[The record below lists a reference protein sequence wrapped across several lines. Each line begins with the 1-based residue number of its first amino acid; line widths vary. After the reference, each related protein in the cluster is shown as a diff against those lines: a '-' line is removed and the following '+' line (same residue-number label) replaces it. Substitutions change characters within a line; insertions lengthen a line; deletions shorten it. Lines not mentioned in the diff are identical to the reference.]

1 MSASDSDS
9 AINAAKNKIK
19 EDEEEIS
26 RKYKEIEEKKKNLNK
41 KYFKLREILEDESN
55 HEEDLICKPLKREKK
70 IEYEN
75 ILNDY
80 KKDYINAE
88 FEKKKKEISDKYA
101 AIKQHK
107 ENLFKLEFTKESDE
121 ITEFENKRRAIMENV
136 IGILRDG
143 PEYKEIINRV
153 DKLMKTDTN
162 K

>member
-26 RKYKEIEEKKKNLNK
+26 RKYKEIEEKKKNLNI

-107 ENLFKLEFTKESDE
+107 ENLFKLELTKESNE
-121 ITEFENKRRAIMENV
+121 IIEFEEKRRKIMENV
-136 IGILRDG
+136 IGILRDSDQ
-143 PEYKEIINRV
+143 YKEIINRV
-153 DKLMKTDTN
+153 DKLLKTDTN

>member
-9 AINAAKNKIK
+9 AINEAKNKIK

-26 RKYKEIEEKKKNLNK
+26 RKYKEIEEIKKNLNK
-41 KYFKLREILEDESN
+41 KYFKLREILENESN

-80 KKDYINAE
+80 KKDYIGAK
-88 FEKKKKEISDKYA
+88 FETKKKEIEDEYA
-101 AIKQHK
+101 AIKQCK
-107 ENLFKLEFTKESDE
+107 ENLFKAELTKESDE
-121 ITEFENKRRAIMENV
+121 IIEFEKKRRDIMESV
-136 IGILRDG
+136 IGILRDSDQ
-143 PEYKEIINRV
+143 YKEIINRV
-153 DKLMKTDTN
+153 DELMKTDTN

>member
-9 AINAAKNKIK
+9 AINEAKNKIK

-26 RKYKEIEEKKKNLNK
+26 RKYKEIEEIKKNLNK
-41 KYFKLREILEDESN
+41 KYFKLREILENESN

-153 DKLMKTDTN
+153 DELMKTDTN

>member
-26 RKYKEIEEKKKNLNK
+26 RKYKEIEEKKKNLNI

-107 ENLFKLEFTKESDE
+107 ENLFKLELTKESNE
-121 ITEFENKRRAIMENV
+121 IIEFEEKRRKIMENV
-136 IGILRDG
+136 IGILRDSG
-143 PEYKEIINRV
+143 QYKEIINRV
-153 DKLMKTDTN
+153 DKLMETDTN

>member
-1 MSASDSDS
+1 MSAPDLDSE
-9 AINAAKNKIK
+9 INDLKKAIK
-19 EDEEEIS
+19 ELEED
-26 RKYKEIEEKKKNLNK
+26 IEEKKKNLNK

-101 AIKQHK
+101 AIKQCK
-107 ENLFKLEFTKESDE
+107 ETLFKAEFTKESDE
-121 ITEFENKRRAIMENV
+121 IIEFENKRRKIMENV
-136 IGILRDG
+136 IGILKGKD
-143 PEYKEIINRV
+143 EYKEIINRV

>member
-26 RKYKEIEEKKKNLNK
+26 RKYKEIEEKKKNLNI

-107 ENLFKLEFTKESDE
+107 ENLFKLELTKESNE
-121 ITEFENKRRAIMENV
+121 IIEFEEKRRKIMENV
-136 IGILRDG
+136 IGILRDSG
-143 PEYKEIINRV
+143 QYKEIINRV

>member
-9 AINAAKNKIK
+9 AINEAKEKIK

-26 RKYKEIEEKKKNLNK
+26 RKYKEIEEKKKNLNI

-88 FEKKKKEISDKYA
+88 FETKKKEIKDKYA
-101 AIKQHK
+101 AIKQRK
-107 ENLFKLEFTKESDE
+107 ENLFQLELTKESNE
-121 ITEFENKRRAIMENV
+121 IIEFEEKRRKIMENV
-136 IGILRDG
+136 IGILRDSG
-143 PEYKEIINRV
+143 QYKEIINRV
-153 DKLMKTDTN
+153 DKLMETDTN

>member
-1 MSASDSDS
+1 MSAPDPDS
-9 AINAAKNKIK
+9 AINDAKKEIK
-19 EDEEEIS
+19 KHEEEIS
-26 RKYKEIEEKKKNLNK
+26 QKYKDIEEKKKNLNK

-101 AIKQHK
+101 AIKQCK
-107 ENLFKLEFTKESDE
+107 ENLFKHELTKESNE
-121 ITEFENKRRAIMENV
+121 IKEFEEKRRKIMENV
-136 IGILRDG
+136 IGILKGKD
-143 PEYKEIINRV
+143 EYKEIINRV

>member
-1 MSASDSDS
+1 MSDS
-9 AINAAKNKIK
+9 AINAEKKEIK
-19 EDEEEIS
+19 KHEEEIS
-26 RKYKEIEEKKKNLNK
+26 RKYEEIEDIKKKLNK
-41 KYFKLREILEDESN
+41 KYFKLREILENESN

-75 ILNDY
+75 ILNEY
-80 KKDYINAE
+80 KKKYMEAQ
-88 FEKKKKEISDKYA
+88 FETKKKEISDEYV
-101 AIKQHK
+101 AIKQCK
-107 ENLFKLEFTKESDE
+107 ENLFKAEFTKESDE

-153 DKLMKTDTN
+153 DELMKTDTN

>member
-1 MSASDSDS
+1 MSASDPDS
-9 AINAAKNKIK
+9 AINEAKNEIK
-19 EDEEEIS
+19 KHEKEIS
-26 RKYKEIEEKKKNLNK
+26 RKYKVIEGIKENLNK
-41 KYFKLREILEDESN
+41 KYFKLREILEDERN

-80 KKDYINAE
+80 KKDYIGAN
-88 FEKKKKEISDKYA
+88 FETKKKEIEDEYV
-101 AIKQHK
+101 AIKQWK
-107 ENLFKLEFTKESDE
+107 ENLFKAEFTKESDE
-121 ITEFENKRRAIMENV
+121 IIEFENKRREIMEKV

>member
-26 RKYKEIEEKKKNLNK
+26 RKYKEIEEIKKNLNK

-80 KKDYINAE
+80 KKDYINEE
-88 FEKKKKEISDKYA
+88 FEKKKKRNI
-101 AIKQHK
+101 
-107 ENLFKLEFTKESDE
+107 
-121 ITEFENKRRAIMENV
+121 R
-136 IGILRDG
+136 
-143 PEYKEIINRV
+143 
-153 DKLMKTDTN
+153 
-162 K
+162 

>member
-1 MSASDSDS
+1 MSAPDPDSLINDEKK
-9 AINAAKNKIK
+9 AIKKH
-19 EDEEEIS
+19 EEEIS
-26 RKYKEIEEKKKNLNK
+26 RKYEEIEDIKKKLNK
-41 KYFKLREILEDESN
+41 KYFKLREILEDERN

-75 ILNDY
+75 ILNEY
-80 KKDYINAE
+80 KKDYMEAQ
-88 FEKKKKEISDKYA
+88 FETKKKEISDKYA

-153 DKLMKTDTN
+153 DELMKTDTN

>member
-1 MSASDSDS
+1 MN
-9 AINAAKNKIK
+9 I
-19 EDEEEIS
+19 
-26 RKYKEIEEKKKNLNK
+26 KKNIWK
-41 KYFKLREILEDESN
+41 HSSKQ
-55 HEEDLICKPLKREKK
+55 
-70 IEYEN
+70 
-75 ILNDY
+75 
-80 KKDYINAE
+80 
-88 FEKKKKEISDKYA
+88 KKKEISDKYA

-153 DKLMKTDTN
+153 DELMKTDTN

>member
-1 MSASDSDS
+1 MSASNLDSLINDEKE
-9 AINAAKNKIK
+9 AIKKH
-19 EDEEEIS
+19 EEEIS
-26 RKYKEIEEKKKNLNK
+26 QKYKDIEEKKKNLNK

-101 AIKQHK
+101 AIKQRK
-107 ENLFKLEFTKESDE
+107 ENLFQLELTKESNE
-121 ITEFENKRRAIMENV
+121 IIEFEEKRRKIMENV
-136 IGILRDG
+136 IGILRGKD
-143 PEYKEIINRV
+143 EYKEIINRV

>member
-26 RKYKEIEEKKKNLNK
+26 RKYKEIEEKKKNLNI

-55 HEEDLICKPLKREKK
+55 HEEDLVCKPLKREKK

-107 ENLFKLEFTKESDE
+107 ENLFKLELTKESNE
-121 ITEFENKRRAIMENV
+121 IIEFEEKRRKIMENV
-136 IGILRDG
+136 IGILRDSDQ
-143 PEYKEIINRV
+143 YKEIINRV
-153 DKLMKTDTN
+153 DKLLKTDTN

>member
-1 MSASDSDS
+1 MSASDPDS
-9 AINAAKNKIK
+9 AINEAKNEIK
-19 EDEEEIS
+19 KHEKEIS
-26 RKYKEIEEKKKNLNK
+26 RKYKVIEGIKENLNK
-41 KYFKLREILEDESN
+41 KYFKLREILEDERN

-80 KKDYINAE
+80 KKDYIKAE

-101 AIKQHK
+101 AIKQRK
-107 ENLFKLEFTKESDE
+107 ENLFKLELTKESNE
-121 ITEFENKRRAIMENV
+121 IKEFEEKRRKIMENV
-136 IGILRDG
+136 IGILRDSDQ
-143 PEYKEIINRV
+143 YKEIINRV

>member
-1 MSASDSDS
+1 MKKKLVE
-9 AINAAKNKIK
+9 NIK
-19 EDEEEIS
+19 
-26 RKYKEIEEKKKNLNK
+26 KLKKKKKNLNI

-107 ENLFKLEFTKESDE
+107 ENLFKLELTKESNE
-121 ITEFENKRRAIMENV
+121 IIEFEEKRRKIMENV
-136 IGILRDG
+136 IGILRDSDQ
-143 PEYKEIINRV
+143 YKEIINRV
-153 DKLMKTDTN
+153 DKLLKTDTN

>member
-1 MSASDSDS
+1 MSAPDPDSLINDEKK
-9 AINAAKNKIK
+9 AIKKH
-19 EDEEEIS
+19 EEEIS
-26 RKYKEIEEKKKNLNK
+26 RKYKEIEEIKKNLNK
-41 KYFKLREILEDESN
+41 KYFKLREILENESN

-107 ENLFKLEFTKESDE
+107 ENLFKLELTKESNE
-121 ITEFENKRRAIMENV
+121 IIEFEKKRRKIMENV
-136 IGILRDG
+136 IGILRDSDQ
-143 PEYKEIINRV
+143 YKEIINRV

>member
-1 MSASDSDS
+1 MSAPDPDS
-9 AINAAKNKIK
+9 AINAAKNAIK
-19 EDEEEIS
+19 EHEEKIS
-26 RKYKEIEEKKKNLNK
+26 GKYKVIEGIKKNLNE
-41 KYFKLREILEDESN
+41 KYFKLREILEDERN
-55 HEEDLICKPLKREKK
+55 HEEELICKPLKREKK

-101 AIKQHK
+101 AIKQCK
-107 ENLFKLEFTKESDE
+107 ENLFKAELTKESDE
-121 ITEFENKRRAIMENV
+121 IIEFENKRREIMKSV
-136 IGILRDG
+136 IGILRDSG
-143 PEYKEIINRV
+143 QYKEIIDRV

>member
-1 MSASDSDS
+1 MSAPDPDSEINDLKK
-9 AINAAKNKIK
+9 AIKKH
-19 EDEEEIS
+19 EEEIS
-26 RKYKEIEEKKKNLNK
+26 QKYKDIEKKKKNLNE
-41 KYFKLREILEDESN
+41 KYFELRGILEDESN

-101 AIKQHK
+101 VIKQCK
-107 ENLFKLEFTKESDE
+107 ENLFKHELTKESNE
-121 ITEFENKRRAIMENV
+121 IIEFEKKRRAIMENV
-136 IGILRDG
+136 IGILRGKD
-143 PEYKEIINRV
+143 EYKEIINRV

>member
-9 AINAAKNKIK
+9 AINEAKNEIK
-19 EDEEEIS
+19 KHEKEIS
-26 RKYKEIEEKKKNLNK
+26 RKYEEIEKKKKNLNE
-41 KYFKLREILEDESN
+41 KYFKLREILEDERN

-80 KKDYINAE
+80 KKDYIGAN
-88 FEKKKKEISDKYA
+88 FETKKKEIEDEYV
-101 AIKQHK
+101 AIKQWK
-107 ENLFKLEFTKESDE
+107 ENLFKAEFTKESDE
-121 ITEFENKRRAIMENV
+121 IIEFENKRRQIMENV

>member
-1 MSASDSDS
+1 MSASDPDS
-9 AINAAKNKIK
+9 AINEAKNEIK
-19 EDEEEIS
+19 KHEKEIS
-26 RKYKEIEEKKKNLNK
+26 RKYKVIEGIKENLNK
-41 KYFKLREILEDESN
+41 KYFKLREILEDERN

-153 DKLMKTDTN
+153 DELMKTDTN

>member
-9 AINAAKNKIK
+9 AINEAKNKIK

-26 RKYKEIEEKKKNLNK
+26 RKYKEIKKKKKNLNK
-41 KYFKLREILEDESN
+41 KYFKLREILENESN

-75 ILNDY
+75 ILNEY
-80 KKDYINAE
+80 KKDYMEAQ
-88 FEKKKKEISDKYA
+88 FETKKKEIKDKYA

-107 ENLFKLEFTKESDE
+107 ENLFKLELTKESNE
-121 ITEFENKRRAIMENV
+121 IIEFEEKRRKIMENV
-136 IGILRDG
+136 IGILRDSG
-143 PEYKEIINRV
+143 QYKEIINRV

>member
-1 MSASDSDS
+1 MSAPDPDSLINDEKK
-9 AINAAKNKIK
+9 AIKKH
-19 EDEEEIS
+19 EEEIS
-26 RKYKEIEEKKKNLNK
+26 RKYEEIEDIKKKLNK
-41 KYFKLREILEDESN
+41 KYFKLREILEDERN

-75 ILNDY
+75 ILNEY
-80 KKDYINAE
+80 KKDYMEAQ
-88 FEKKKKEISDKYA
+88 FETKKKEISDKYA

-121 ITEFENKRRAIMENV
+121 ITEFENKRREIMENV
-136 IGILRDG
+136 IGILKGKD
-143 PEYKEIINRV
+143 EYKEIINRV

>member
-1 MSASDSDS
+1 MSASDPDS
-9 AINAAKNKIK
+9 AINEAKNEIK
-19 EDEEEIS
+19 KHEKEIS
-26 RKYKEIEEKKKNLNK
+26 RKYKVIEGIKENLNK
-41 KYFKLREILEDESN
+41 KYFKLREILEDERN

-80 KKDYINAE
+80 KKDYIGAN
-88 FEKKKKEISDKYA
+88 FETKKKEIEDEYV

-107 ENLFKLEFTKESDE
+107 EKLFKLELTKESDE
-121 ITEFENKRRAIMENV
+121 ITEFENKRREIMENV
-136 IGILRDG
+136 IGILKGKD
-143 PEYKEIINRV
+143 EYKEIINRV